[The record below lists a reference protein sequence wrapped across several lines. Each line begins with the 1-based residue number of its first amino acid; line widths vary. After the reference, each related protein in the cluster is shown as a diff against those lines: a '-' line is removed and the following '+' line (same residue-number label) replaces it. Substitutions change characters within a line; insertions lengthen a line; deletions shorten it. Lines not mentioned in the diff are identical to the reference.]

1 MFKSLIIGTALSA
14 AFLAGG
20 RVHYSGLQIQTPMG
34 SAVKVTPDPS
44 NIWSFHETYTIT
56 SSGTHSIP
64 VVVDF
69 DKNGKMD
76 TELDQVRVLI
86 TDISIKRGTGALH
99 VSSDLRDLVLK
110 SDDGPI
116 WIPSFAGY
124 HLRDGQTRPVFHYA
138 LLHYADRLNTPLA
151 VPVGSGLSVQFEAS
165 LDSGGNQVHIHI
177 IGRLVTL

>member
-20 RVHYSGLQIQTPMG
+20 RVHYSALQIQTPMG

-56 SSGTHSIP
+56 ASGKHSIP

-69 DKNGKMD
+69 DKNGRMD

-86 TDISIKRGTGALH
+86 TDVSIKRGTIASNYSG
-99 VSSDLRDLVLK
+99 DLKDLALK

-116 WIPSFAGY
+116 WIPSFAGW
-124 HLRDGQTRPVFHYA
+124 HRRQDSNLFHYA
-138 LLHYADRLNTPLA
+138 DHLSTPLA
-151 VPVGSGLSVQFEAS
+151 LPVGSKLSVQFEAV
-165 LDSGGNQVHIHI
+165 LLSGAQYHNEVHIHI